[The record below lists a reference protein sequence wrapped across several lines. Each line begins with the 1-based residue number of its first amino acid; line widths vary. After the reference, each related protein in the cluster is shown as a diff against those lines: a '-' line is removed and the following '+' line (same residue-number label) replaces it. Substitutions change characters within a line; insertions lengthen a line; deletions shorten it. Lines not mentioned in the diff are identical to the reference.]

1 MRATFNFFALA
12 IGVIKYKVLAPYI
25 QTAFNLILKTGQ
37 HIPSWSEGLMDLSY
51 KGKGDPNDLKNYRG
65 ITVNNAI
72 SKVFSS
78 LLNSRLSDLV
88 EKRGILGQIQ
98 NGGRKNRQGLDSLFV
113 LRTILEK
120 KPGKGHSSL
129 NDLSLLFIDLA
140 KAFDKVPHDL
150 LWSKLG
156 KMGFNKQFIDLL
168 KSLYKDSY
176 VTIIV
181 NGHKTDKIMINS
193 GVKQGCPLSP
203 LLWALFICDIALMI
217 ETFPYGVVLQGQRIS
232 GSFFVDDL
240 ALVGKSISDLKE
252 A

>member
-1 MRATFNFFALA
+1 MYLL
-12 IGVIKYKVLAPYI
+12 YK
-25 QTAFNLILKTGQ
+25 
-37 HIPSWSEGLMDLSY
+37 S
-51 KGKGDPNDLKNYRG
+51 KGDPNDLKNYRG

-78 LLNSRLSDLV
+78 LLNSRLSKLV
-88 EKRGILGQIQ
+88 EKRDILGQIQ
-98 NGGRKNRQGLDSLFV
+98 YGGRNNRQGLDSLFV

-129 NDLSLLFIDLA
+129 DDLSLLFIDLA

-168 KSLYKDSY
+168 KSLYKNSY

-181 NGHKTDKIMINS
+181 NGMINS
-193 GVKQGCPLSP
+193 GVP
-203 LLWALFICDIALMI
+203 
-217 ETFPYGVVLQGQRIS
+217 
-232 GSFFVDDL
+232 
-240 ALVGKSISDLKE
+240 
-252 A
+252 